1 MTLNAEREKF
11 WAGRGVLGG
20 HMPWK
25 EFLAVT
31 DRVIRILFC
40 VRASHAVFLCFID
53 DIAKL

>member
-11 WAGRGVLGG
+11 WTGRGVLGG

-31 DRVIRILFC
+31 DRVVRILFC